1 MRARYRFKENRP
13 KPHIVIINLPGHKER
28 STSYSTEEE
37 ARGIVAAIN
46 NAEQSRDTWLQG
58 GVLSIDTVAEG
69 WFQTYKP
76 TMARSTQETNL
87 GLLTNYIKPHFG
99 DMDLRSL
106 DEASLLDFIDSVMQK
121 NKKGS
126 AVATNAV
133 SLLRTICSHYVKAGI
148 LSVNPAQSAKAL
160 VSKVAAQHETE
171 VKQVSSW
178 THSEMHQILALAEKH
193 EPAWYPPLLCLF
205 HTGMRRGE
213 IIGVK
218 WSSVDFTRRRISI
231 ISSRVRQR
239 NKMPKTGKARVVP
252 MSPQLHD
259 VLSEMAETRKK
270 REGHW
275 SDPGYVFL
283 SPRGKQWDETNFSRG
298 YRRLRQR
305 FAEKKIRPLRLHDMR
320 HTFATLAIEGGRS
333 IMWVSQVL
341 GHQDPA
347 LTLRTYA
354 HVLEREN
361 DDMGFLES
369 EASIRDRSGTIRDK
383 RST

>member
-1 MRARYRFKENRP
+1 MRARYRFKEGRP
-13 KPHIVIINLPGHKER
+13 RPHIVIVNLPSRKEK
-28 STSYSTEEE
+28 STSYSTEQE
-37 ARGIVAAIN
+37 ARGVVAAIN
-46 NAEQSRDTWLQG
+46 NADQARDTWLLG
-58 GVLSIDTVAEG
+58 GVLAMDNVAEG

-76 TMARSTQETNL
+76 TMARSTKETNL
-87 GLLTNYIKPHFG
+87 GLITNYIKPHFG
-99 DMDLRSL
+99 DMDLRTL
-106 DEASLLDFIDSVMQK
+106 DEAALLDFIDWIMK
-121 NKKGS
+121 RNKKGS

-133 SLLRTICSHYVKAGI
+133 SILRTICSHYVKAEI
-148 LSVNPAQSAKAL
+148 LSTNPAQGAKAL
-160 VSKVAAQHETE
+160 VSKVAAQYETE

-178 THSEMHQILALAEKH
+178 THGEMHKILELAEEH
-193 EPAWYPPLLCLF
+193 EPDWYPPLLCLF

-213 IIGVK
+213 MIGLK
-218 WSSVDFTRRRISI
+218 WSSVDFARRRISI

-252 MSPQLHD
+252 MSPHLYK
-259 VLSEMAETRKK
+259 VLSDMAETRKK

-305 FAEKKIRPLRLHDMR
+305 FAKKKIRPLRLHDMR

-341 GHQDPA
+341 GHQDPS

-361 DDMGFLES
+361 DDMGFLETGS
-369 EASIRDRSGTIRDK
+369 NIRDRSGTVRDE
-383 RST
+383 